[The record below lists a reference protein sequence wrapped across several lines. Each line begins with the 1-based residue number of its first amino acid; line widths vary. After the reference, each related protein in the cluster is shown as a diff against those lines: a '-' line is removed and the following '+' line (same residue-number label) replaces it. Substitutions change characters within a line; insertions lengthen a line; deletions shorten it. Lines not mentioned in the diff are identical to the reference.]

1 MDSIYTKAIYKGYK
15 MTNPNTLTLRSYKM
29 THDNGFAPNIS
40 GDILS
45 IATCKPQIRR
55 VCKIGEWIAGFSSQ
69 KLDNSQVGQEKLIYL
84 AKVSERIS
92 FAEFWDRF
100 AQKRPE
106 NDKNGDNIYKPKGK
120 DGYEQIPNPHH
131 NELHRAD
138 DLSVDSVL
146 LCDEFYYF
154 GKGRGL
160 DLPSNLRENLC
171 IPQAQAGYG
180 VITNDDKSVQM
191 LIDFVRSDKDK
202 CARFKDNNGNLG
214 GNGIAQNG
222 SASGSRGGANQS
234 SKTSKC

>member
-1 MDSIYTKAIYKGYK
+1 MSNSTK
-15 MTNPNTLTLRSYKM
+15 LTLRSYKM

-55 VCKIGEWIAGFSSQ
+55 VCEIGEWIAGFSSQ

-100 AQKRPE
+100 TQKRPDK
-106 NDKNGDNIYKPKGK
+106 DKNGDNIYKPKG
-120 DGYEQIPNPHH
+120 DGEYEQISNPHH
-131 NELHRAD
+131 DKSQKAK
-138 DLSVDSVL
+138 DLSVDNVL

-154 GKGRGL
+154 GKGNGL
-160 DLPSNLRENLC
+160 DLPSNVRENLC

-180 VITNDDKSVQM
+180 VITNDDKSVQL

-202 CARFKDNNGNLG
+202 CARFKDNG
-214 GNGIAQNG
+214 GKVGGKGIAQNG
-222 SASGSRGGANQS
+222 SASGSCGGVNQS